1 MLRCSEGRFIL
12 GYSCFFGEMT
22 SLQAKL
28 KALIFGVRLAIDHGY
43 SDLQLESDS
52 LVLVQILQGKSRCP
66 WQLQGDLQDLLK
78 VKRFVRKV
86 SYCFREANKPAVHL
100 ANIGADSGTILKY
113 DSLRELPRLVRGDF
127 ILDQIGVPSLRRVK
141 VGVS

>member
-22 SLQAKL
+22 SLQAEL
-28 KALIFGVRLAIDHGY
+28 KALIFGVRLAIDRGY

-66 WQLQGDLQDLLK
+66 WRLQGDLQDLLK

-86 SYCFREANKPAVHL
+86 SHCFREANKPADRL
-100 ANIGADSGTILKY
+100 ANIGADSGTILTY

-127 ILDQIGVPSLRRVK
+127 ILGCLQLQDSC
-141 VGVS
+141 